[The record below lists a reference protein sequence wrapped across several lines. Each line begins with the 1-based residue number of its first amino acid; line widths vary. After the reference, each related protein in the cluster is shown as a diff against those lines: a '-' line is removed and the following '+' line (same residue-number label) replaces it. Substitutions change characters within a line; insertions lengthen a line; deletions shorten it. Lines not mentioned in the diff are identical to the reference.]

1 MLALC
6 VCVCVNHHRYR
17 QWCECECEYEI
28 DTPFSVIDVNGAYVY
43 GCVGSNTILAAVLC
57 VCVI

>member
-1 MLALC
+1 MC